1 MPLRKRK
8 VIAEKPWHSY
18 LLNCV
23 NMMMMMM
30 YDGAHLKYFHI
41 HFNLIDFYAVHINL
55 CNELHPATMFAI
67 IPIVRFRIHHIFRSI
82 PLNNYCYSLI
92 FIILCVYII
101 KTFGIVSIVR
111 WTNPN
116 KNGMLVFN
124 IVGFTF
130 LLLFDMEYSRFDVE
144 PNEIPMLSIWAYL
157 DYYRTFLL
165 AISNLLYLWKP
176 TNRAFIWENRTKSNN
191 FTKSIHWTIAFHQF
205 PVNVLH
211 NSFRHSIQSPSLFD
225 LVLRNSYLFS

>member
-1 MPLRKRK
+1 MQCTSISVMNCIRQQCLPASLSFAFEFITFF
-8 VIAEKPWHSY
+8 VPSLLCVTIA
-18 LLNCV
+18 
-23 NMMMMMM
+23 
-30 YDGAHLKYFHI
+30 
-41 HFNLIDFYAVHINL
+41 
-55 CNELHPATMFAI
+55 
-67 IPIVRFRIHHIFRSI
+67 IVLS
-82 PLNNYCYSLI
+82 SLY
-92 FIILCVYII
+92 CVYII
-101 KTFGIVSIVR
+101 KTSDIVSIVR

-124 IVGFTF
+124 KVGFTF